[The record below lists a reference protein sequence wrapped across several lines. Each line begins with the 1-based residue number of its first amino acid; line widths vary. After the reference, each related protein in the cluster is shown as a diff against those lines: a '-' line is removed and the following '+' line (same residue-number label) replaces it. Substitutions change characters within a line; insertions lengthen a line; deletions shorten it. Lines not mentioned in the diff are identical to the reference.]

1 MKIAIDLGGTNMR
14 VGLTDGATVVDTVIE
29 PCPAQEPEEVVLA
42 QLKRQ
47 ISQLMRPEVTGIGV
61 GVPSVVDC
69 QQGIVYNVANIPS
82 WQEVH
87 LKESLESDFSVPVA
101 VNNDANCFA
110 LGAWRYG
117 EGKGTQNMVGLT
129 IGTGIGAGII
139 IDGKLY
145 NGVNT
150 GAGEIGSL
158 PYLDAD
164 YEIYCRSRFFSK
176 LHGDTGANF
185 AKLALA
191 GDKEALA
198 VWQEFGTHVGNLM
211 KAVLFTYAP
220 EAIIIGGGI
229 YWTGTSFFAAGCIIT
244 VPAAYIFISDVIMKF
259 SLKDMTTY
267 TLATETMKAMNGD
280 VLMRSI
286 GITLLGVFMTAVG
299 IIIRRRSGKGESG
312 Q

>member
-29 PCPAQEPEEVVLA
+29 PCPAKESEEVVLN

-69 QQGIVYNVANIPS
+69 EQGIVYNVANIPA
-82 WQEVH
+82 WKEVH
-87 LKESLESDFSVPVA
+87 LKEALEREFGVPTA

-110 LGAWRYG
+110 LGVCRYG
-117 EGKGTQNMVGLT
+117 EGQGTNNMVGLT
-129 IGTGIGAGII
+129 MGTGIGAGII

-158 PYLDAD
+158 PFKDAD
-164 YEIYCRSRFFSK
+164 YEFYCSSRFFSE
-176 LHGDTGANF
+176 LHGDTGVSFGMRAQ
-185 AKLALA
+185 A

-198 VWQEFGTHVGNLM
+198 VWQEFGDNVGQLM

-229 YWTGTSFFAAGCIIT
+229 ASAFPLFEAPMRAQLKILQVLGC
-244 VPAAYIFISDVIMKF
+244 AYLVIAVLLSKRPQTCDRQESDDECK
-259 SLKDMTTY
+259 
-267 TLATETMKAMNGD
+267 
-280 VLMRSI
+280 
-286 GITLLGVFMTAVG
+286 
-299 IIIRRRSGKGESG
+299 
-312 Q
+312 

>member
-1 MKIAIDLGGTNMR
+1 MKKTMKIAIDLGGTNMR
-14 VGLTDGATVVDTVIE
+14 VGLVDGATVVDTVIE
-29 PCPAQEPEEVVLA
+29 PCPAQEAEEVVLA

-47 ISQLMRPEVTGIGV
+47 IAQLITPEVSGIGV

-82 WQEVH
+82 WKEVR
-87 LKESLESDFSVPVA
+87 LKEILEQEFTVPVA

-117 EGKGTQNMVGLT
+117 EGLGTQDMVGLT
-129 IGTGIGAGII
+129 IGTGIGSGII
-139 IDGKLY
+139 IGGRLY

-158 PYLDAD
+158 PFKDVD
-164 YEIYCRSRFFSK
+164 YEFYCSSRFFSQ

-185 AKLALA
+185 GRRAEA
-191 GDKEALA
+191 GDPEALA
-198 VWQEFGTHVGNLM
+198 VWQEFGRNVGELI

-229 YWTGTSFFAAGCIIT
+229 ANAFPLYEQAMRQSLESFPYPANVAATRIE
-244 VPAAYIFISDVIMKF
+244 PS
-259 SLKDMTTY
+259 
-267 TLATETMKAMNGD
+267 TLANAAMLGA
-280 VLMRSI
+280 S
-286 GITLLGVFMTAVG
+286 LLV
-299 IIIRRRSGKGESG
+299 ES
-312 Q
+312 

>member
-1 MKIAIDLGGTNMR
+1 MKIGIDLGGTNMR
-14 VGLTDGATVVDTVIE
+14 VGLTDGATLVNSVIE
-29 PCPAQEPEEVVLA
+29 PCPSKEAEEVVIN

-47 ISQLMRPEVTGIGV
+47 IAQLMSEDVTSIGV

-82 WQEVH
+82 WKEVH
-87 LKESLESDFSVPVA
+87 LKEILEKEFGVPVA

-110 LGAWRYG
+110 LGVWKYG
-117 EGKGTQNMVGLT
+117 EGKGTKDMVGLT
-129 IGTGIGAGII
+129 MGTGIGSGII

-158 PYLDAD
+158 PFKDAD
-164 YEIYCRSRFFSK
+164 YEFYCSSRFFSE

-185 AKLALA
+185 GKRAQA
-191 GDKEALA
+191 GDAEAVA
-198 VWQEFGTHVGNLM
+198 VWKEFGQNVGELI

-229 YWTGTSFFAAGCIIT
+229 ASA
-244 VPAAYIFISDVIMKF
+244 F
-259 SLKDMTTY
+259 SLFEAPMRASLESFPYPANVAATRIMPS
-267 TLATETMKAMNGD
+267 TLANAAI
-280 VLMRSI
+280 I
-286 GITLLGVFMTAVG
+286 GAGALND
-299 IIIRRRSGKGESG
+299 K
-312 Q
+312 

>member
-1 MKIAIDLGGTNMR
+1 MKIGIDLGGTNMR
-14 VGLTDGATVVDTVIE
+14 VGLTDGSTLVNSVIE
-29 PCPAQEPEEVVLA
+29 PCPSKEAEEVVIN

-47 ISQLMRPEVTGIGV
+47 IAQLMSEEVTSIGV

-82 WQEVH
+82 WKEVH
-87 LKESLESDFSVPVA
+87 LKEILEKEFSVPVA

-110 LGAWRYG
+110 FGVWKYG
-117 EGKGTQNMVGLT
+117 EGKGTRDMVGLT
-129 IGTGIGAGII
+129 MGTGIGSGII

-158 PYLDAD
+158 PFKDAD
-164 YEIYCRSRFFSK
+164 YEFYCSSRFFSE

-185 AKLALA
+185 GKRAQK
-191 GDKEALA
+191 GDAEAVA
-198 VWQEFGTHVGNLM
+198 VWKEFGGNVGELI

-229 YWTGTSFFAAGCIIT
+229 ASAFPLFETAMRASLESFPYPANVAATRIMPST
-244 VPAAYIFISDVIMKF
+244 LPNAAI
-259 SLKDMTTY
+259 
-267 TLATETMKAMNGD
+267 
-280 VLMRSI
+280 
-286 GITLLGVFMTAVG
+286 LGAG
-299 IIIRRRSGKGESG
+299 ALNDK
-312 Q
+312 

>member
-1 MKIAIDLGGTNMR
+1 MR
-14 VGLTDGATVVDTVIE
+14 VGLTDGSTLVNSVIE
-29 PCPAQEPEEVVLA
+29 PCPSKEAEEVVIN

-47 ISQLMRPEVTGIGV
+47 IAQLMSEEVTSIGV

-82 WQEVH
+82 WKEVH
-87 LKESLESDFSVPVA
+87 LKEILEKEFNVPVA

-110 LGAWRYG
+110 LGVWKYG
-117 EGKGTQNMVGLT
+117 EGKETRDMVGLT
-129 IGTGIGAGII
+129 MGTGIGSGII

-158 PYLDAD
+158 PFKDAD
-164 YEIYCRSRFFSK
+164 YEFYCSSRFFSE

-185 AKLALA
+185 GKRAQA
-191 GDKEALA
+191 GDAEAVA
-198 VWQEFGTHVGNLM
+198 VWNEFGENVGELI

-229 YWTGTSFFAAGCIIT
+229 ASA
-244 VPAAYIFISDVIMKF
+244 F
-259 SLKDMTTY
+259 SLFESPMRASLESFPYPANVAATRIMPS
-267 TLATETMKAMNGD
+267 TLPNAA
-280 VLMRSI
+280 I
-286 GITLLGVFMTAVG
+286 LGAG
-299 IIIRRRSGKGESG
+299 ALNDK
-312 Q
+312 